1 MEPISRCKDKIIFR
15 QSKPASPA
23 FNTHLIPRSPQFRPE
38 RPQETIWGK
47 KSAFCTKVQNAESGA
62 ADLADAVG
70 GTDHQLVAENRAGGQ
85 VHEEEADER
94 QRNGRP
100 EALGVEGEVGEEP
113 YAEEVVDGVV
123 FSF

>member
-1 MEPISRCKDKIIFR
+1 METISRCKDKIIFR

-70 GTDHQLVAENRAGGQ
+70 GTDHQLVAEIARAARYMKKRLTSGS
-85 VHEEEADER
+85 AMA
-94 QRNGRP
+94 GRKP
-100 EALGVEGEVGEEP
+100 WVWKAKSAKSRTLRK
-113 YAEEVVDGVV
+113 
-123 FSF
+123 